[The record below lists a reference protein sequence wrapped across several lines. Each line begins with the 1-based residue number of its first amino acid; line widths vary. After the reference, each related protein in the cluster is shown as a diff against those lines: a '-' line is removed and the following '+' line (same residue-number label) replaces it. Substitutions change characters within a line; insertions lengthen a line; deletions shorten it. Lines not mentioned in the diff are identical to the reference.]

1 MENNKKKRWR
11 PNLFDFIFIVCVI
24 IIAVV
29 VISLGGRIRG
39 GGGIISPSAQDTVKY
54 TISLERMAEDTATL
68 ISPGDQLVDRVE
80 QRNLGTVVSVEIRP
94 SRGLR
99 TNFYTGERINSII
112 PGESEAIVIVEA
124 LATVTENQI
133 NVGGFVIRAGVQVS
147 VNGPLYHGSGFIID
161 IERDGAA

>member
-1 MENNKKKRWR
+1 MENNKRKRWR
-11 PNLFDFIFIVCVI
+11 PNLFDLIFIACVI
-24 IIAVV
+24 IAAVV
-29 VISLGGRIRG
+29 VINIGGRG
-39 GGGIISPSAQDTVKY
+39 GGGIISAGGQETVFY

-68 ISPGDQLVDRVE
+68 IRPGDTLIDRVE
-80 QRNLGTVVSVEIRP
+80 QRHLGTVVSVEVLP

-99 TNFYTGERINSII
+99 TNFYTGERVNSEI
-112 PGESEAIVIVEA
+112 PGESEAIVVVEA

-147 VNGPLYHGSGFIID
+147 VNGPLYHGSGWIID